1 MKKIVKPTGYNRL
14 RSHVDSNS
22 VTMCATVGD
31 EFIAMAGKHIRATV
45 DEIGHPKCSFV
56 EGDPENKQF
65 SEKLNR
71 ISKRTFF
78 ACSIGTAV
86 CFALAIVMAML
97 DGWVYQVAF
106 TLSYFMLAG
115 CLLHEGVGI
124 FLARLFGDK
133 EIKSFVKFHAASNAT
148 INAFNATQKV
158 PTLEEAKQYS
168 IFNHQNQYVKNG
180 YMAVVFIAFS
190 LLRFLPIWV
199 YIATA
204 IALVVI
210 VFTGE
215 KNGWLRF
222 WQFLVTSKPQDC
234 HYEAAIA
241 AMSETVEFFERA
253 KFEKI
258 TEIDVL
264 RSILEICKKCENN
277 DSCEEREFRKQRLK
291 ELTEKGETGKVE
303 AMKYVQEEDAVVEEV
318 TESEEKLDESSS
330 SPSQDTEEEAQ

>member
-31 EFIAMAGKHIRATV
+31 DFIAMAGKNIRATV
-45 DEIGHPKCSFV
+45 DEIGHLKCSFV

-71 ISKRTFF
+71 ISKRIFF

-86 CFALAIVMAML
+86 CFALAIVMAMFE
-97 DGWVYQVAF
+97 GWVYQVAF
-106 TLSYFMLAG
+106 TLTYFMLAG
-115 CLLHEGVGI
+115 CILHEGVGI
-124 FLARLFGDK
+124 FIARLFGDK
-133 EIKSFVKFHAASNAT
+133 EIRSFVKFHAARNAA

-158 PTLEEAKQYS
+158 PTLEEVKQYS

-180 YMAVVFIAFS
+180 YMAIVFIGFS
-190 LLRFLPIWV
+190 LLRFLPIWAYV
-199 YIATA
+199 ATA
-204 IALVVI
+204 IALVVL

-215 KNGWLRF
+215 KKAWLRF
-222 WQFLVTSKPQDC
+222 WQFLVTAKPQDC

-241 AMSETVEFFERA
+241 AMAETAEFFERA

-258 TEIDVL
+258 TESDVL
-264 RSILEICKKCENN
+264 RSILEICRKCENN
-277 DSCEEREFRKQRLK
+277 DSCEEREFREKRLK
-291 ELTEKGETGKVE
+291 ELTEKCETDKVE
-303 AMKYVQEEDAVVEEV
+303 SHKDVQEEAVVEET

-330 SPSQDTEEEAQ
+330 SPSQDTEEEVQ

>member
-14 RSHVDSNS
+14 RSHVDSES
-22 VTMCATVGD
+22 ITVCALVGD
-31 EFIAMAGKHIRATV
+31 EYLAMAGNNIRATV
-45 DEIGHPKCSFV
+45 DETGHPKCSFV

-65 SEKLNR
+65 NDKLDR

-86 CFALAIVMAML
+86 CFALTIVLAMFE
-97 DGWVYQVAF
+97 GWLYQVAF

-124 FLARLFGDK
+124 FIARLFGDE
-133 EIKSFVKFHAASNAT
+133 EIKTFVKFHAARNAA

-158 PTLEEAKQYS
+158 PTLEEVKEYS
-168 IFNHQNQYVKNG
+168 IFNHKNEFVKNG

-190 LLRFLPIWV
+190 ILRFLPVWV
-199 YIATA
+199 YVATA

-210 VFTGE
+210 VSISE
-215 KNGWLRF
+215 KNGWMRF

-241 AMSETVEFFERA
+241 AMADTAEFFERT
-253 KFEKI
+253 KFTRYSESDMLKNF
-258 TEIDVL
+258 L
-264 RSILEICKKCENN
+264 RSCQGCEKY
-277 DSCEEREFRKQRLK
+277 DSCEERETCENRLN
-291 ELTEKGETGKVE
+291 ELTGEGDTEKVE
-303 AMKYVQEEDAVVEEV
+303 TSKEETDDVVAEDA
-318 TESEEKLDESSS
+318 TESEEKLYDTSS
-330 SPSQDTEEEAQ
+330 SPLPDAEEDAQ